1 MIASSSIEAV
11 VTTLPTSDLAATK
24 AFYAKLGFTP
34 VMDGPGY
41 LQLQLDGRP
50 DVQIGFFKTMP
61 DHPLGM
67 FRAAATEGT
76 ILTFAVQDLDAALAR
91 VRDDGQVLAIEM
103 RQEPW
108 GQRHFAMADPNGVI
122 IDVMQ
127 DMAEE
132 AEAAA

>member
-1 MIASSSIEAV
+1 MITSSSIQAV
-11 VTTLPTSDLAATK
+11 ITTLPSSDLAATK

-41 LQLQLDGRP
+41 LQLRLEGRP
-50 DVQIGFFKTMP
+50 DVQIGFFQAVP

-67 FRAAATEGT
+67 FRATATEGL
-76 ILTFAVQDLDAALAR
+76 ILTVAVENLDASLAR
-91 VRDDGQVLAIEM
+91 VRDDGRELAVEM